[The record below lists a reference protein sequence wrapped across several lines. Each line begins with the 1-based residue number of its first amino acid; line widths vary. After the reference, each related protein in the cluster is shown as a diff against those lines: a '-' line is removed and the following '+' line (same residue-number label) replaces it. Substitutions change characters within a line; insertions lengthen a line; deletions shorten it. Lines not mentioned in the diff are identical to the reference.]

1 MGILKFEDYTINSSI
16 LSLIKEFENID
27 INESSNN
34 NHLNDIVN
42 TLNLN
47 KNIIDI
53 YNSINFDVLFNI
65 VKELISNDNLNIE
78 LNDKNITQSTL
89 SLILISLK
97 NDIEKTNN
105 LKYYKSVDD
114 LKNDIRDILEELKLE
129 GIGNGIIKKIS
140 TILDQIYDF
149 FKLISK
155 DIQINNIK
163 TLFDIIS
170 NDKLSNTILF
180 PIYNYI
186 KKNNVSMSSLEK
198 TISYMNSNTSVFST
212 EPIIN
217 AISKSF
223 NTDIEIDIHDS
234 DISNK
239 NNDIINEQDK

>member
-53 YNSINFDVLFNI
+53 YNSVNFDVLFNI

>member
-42 TLNLN
+42 TLNLS

-53 YNSINFDVLFNI
+53 YSFVNFDVLFNI
-65 VKELISNDNLNIE
+65 VKELISNDSLNVE

-217 AISKSF
+217 AISKSL

>member
-42 TLNLN
+42 TLNLS

-53 YNSINFDVLFNI
+53 YNFVNFEVLFNI
-65 VKELISNDNLNIE
+65 VKELISNDSLNVE
-78 LNDKNITQSTL
+78 LSDKNITQSTL

-105 LKYYKSVDD
+105 LKYYNSVDD
-114 LKNDIRDILEELKLE
+114 LKKDIRDILEELKLE

-239 NNDIINEQDK
+239 NNDIINEQDM

>member
-47 KNIIDI
+47 ENIIDI
-53 YNSINFDVLFNI
+53 YNSVNFDVLFNI
-65 VKELISNDNLNIE
+65 VKELISNDSLNVE

-105 LKYYKSVDD
+105 LKYYNSVDD

-140 TILDQIYDF
+140 TILEQIYDF

-155 DIQINNIK
+155 DIKINNIK

-170 NDKLSNTILF
+170 NDRLSNIILS

-186 KKNNVSMSSLEK
+186 KKNNVSMNSLEK
-198 TISYMNSNTSVFST
+198 TITHMNKNTSVFSI

>member
-65 VKELISNDNLNIE
+65 VKELISNDSLNVE

-140 TILDQIYDF
+140 AILDQIYDF

-223 NTDIEIDIHDS
+223 NIDIEIDIHDS

>member
-53 YNSINFDVLFNI
+53 YNSVNFDVLFNI
-65 VKELISNDNLNIE
+65 VKELISNDSLNVE

>member
-34 NHLNDIVN
+34 NHLNDIVS
-42 TLNLN
+42 TLNLS

-53 YNSINFDVLFNI
+53 YNFVNFDVLFNI
-65 VKELISNDNLNIE
+65 VKELISNDSLNVE
-78 LNDKNITQSTL
+78 LSDKNITQSTL

-105 LKYYKSVDD
+105 LKYYNSVDD

-155 DIQINNIK
+155 DIKIDNIK

-198 TISYMNSNTSVFST
+198 TITHM
-212 EPIIN
+212 
-217 AISKSF
+217 
-223 NTDIEIDIHDS
+223 
-234 DISNK
+234 NK
-239 NNDIINEQDK
+239 NT

>member
-65 VKELISNDNLNIE
+65 VKELISNDSLNVE

-239 NNDIINEQDK
+239 NNDIINEQDM

>member
-53 YNSINFDVLFNI
+53 YNSVNFDVLFNI

-217 AISKSF
+217 AISKSL

>member
-34 NHLNDIVN
+34 NHLNDVVN

-140 TILDQIYDF
+140 TILDQIYEF

-155 DIQINNIK
+155 DIQIRNIK

-170 NDKLSNTILF
+170 NDKLSNVILS

-223 NTDIEIDIHDS
+223 NTEIDIDLHDS

>member
-65 VKELISNDNLNIE
+65 VKELISNDSLNVE